1 MLMQTELMQA
11 ELMQAEL
18 FQAELHA
25 GPMPAGL
32 MYTGSTETGPTGTG
46 PTETGPAEPEGVR
59 AGGAVTGFLELVYA
73 DGELL
78 DAEFQELIGRI
89 LPPTRAGV
97 LIAAATAGWGGG
109 RQLRSP
115 EHGTRPA
122 ERFRSRTPPPAR
134 ERSPPEASASFS
146 RNHAAPTG
154 RQCLHPYAG
163 AGTAATAA
171 FPAAAA

>member
-1 MLMQTELMQA
+1 MLMQTELMQP
-11 ELMQAEL
+11 ELMQPEL
-18 FQAELHA
+18 LEPELH
-25 GPMPAGL
+25 PEPVPAGF
-32 MYTGSTETGPTGTG
+32 MHTGPTDTRLTNTG
-46 PTETGPAEPEGVR
+46 LRETGPAEPDGVR

-89 LPPTRAGV
+89 LPPTHAGV
-97 LIAAATAGWGGG
+97 RVAAPTAGRGRG
-109 RQLRSP
+109 RQLCSA
-115 EHGTRPA
+115 EHGSQPA